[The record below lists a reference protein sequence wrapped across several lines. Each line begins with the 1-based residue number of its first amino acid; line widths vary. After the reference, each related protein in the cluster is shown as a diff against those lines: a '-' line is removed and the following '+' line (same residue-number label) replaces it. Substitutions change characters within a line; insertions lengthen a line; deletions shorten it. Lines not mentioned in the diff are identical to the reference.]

1 MNKRQKKKYT
11 DRVYALVYDV
21 TYESTGH
28 KDIFLGSITAKGKA
42 FRRCWGWMKKNDIF
56 TPLFDDDPVI
66 LLDRIYSI
74 SLSVTPSGARMAS
87 VRTWRKWL

>member
-28 KDIFLGSITAKGKA
+28 KDIFIGSITAKGKA

-66 LLDRIYSI
+66 LPDRIYSI

-87 VRTWRKWL
+87 VRAWRKWL

>member
-28 KDIFLGSITAKGKA
+28 KDIFLGSIKVKGKA

-56 TPLFDDDPVI
+56 TTLFDDDPVI
-66 LLDRIYSI
+66 LPDRLYSI

>member
-28 KDIFLGSITAKGKA
+28 KDIFLGSIKAKGKA

-56 TPLFDDDPVI
+56 TTLFDDDPVI
-66 LLDRIYSI
+66 LPDRLYSI

>member
-11 DRVYALVYDV
+11 DRVLALVSDV
-21 TYESTGH
+21 TYESNRQH
-28 KDIFLGSITAKGKA
+28 DIYIGSIVARGKA

-66 LLDRIYSI
+66 LPDRTYSI
-74 SLSVTPSGARMAS
+74 SLSVTPPGARMAS
-87 VRTWRKWL
+87 VRAWRKWL

>member
-28 KDIFLGSITAKGKA
+28 KDIFLGSIMAKGKA
-42 FRRCWGWMKKNDIF
+42 FRRCWGCMKKNDIF

-66 LLDRIYSI
+66 LPDRIYSI

>member
-42 FRRCWGWMKKNDIF
+42 FRRCWGWMKRNDIF

-66 LLDRIYSI
+66 LPDRLYSI
-74 SLSVTPSGARMAS
+74 SLSVTPSGTRMAS

>member
-66 LLDRIYSI
+66 LPDRTYSI

-87 VRTWRKWL
+87 VQAWRKWL

>member
-42 FRRCWGWMKKNDIF
+42 FRRCWRWMKKNDIF

-66 LLDRIYSI
+66 LPDRIYSI

-87 VRTWRKWL
+87 VLTWRKWL

>member
-1 MNKRQKKKYT
+1 MNKRQKKKY
-11 DRVYALVYDV
+11 DKRVLALVTDA

-28 KDIFLGSITAKGKA
+28 K
-42 FRRCWGWMKKNDIF
+42 DIF

-66 LLDRIYSI
+66 LPDRTYSI

>member
-56 TPLFDDDPVI
+56 TPFFDDDPVI
-66 LLDRIYSI
+66 LPDQTYSI
-74 SLSVTPSGARMAS
+74 SLSVTPSGARIAS

>member
-56 TPLFDDDPVI
+56 TPPFDDDPVI
-66 LLDRIYSI
+66 LPDRIYSI

-87 VRTWRKWL
+87 VRAWRKWL

>member
-56 TPLFDDDPVI
+56 TPLFDDAPVI
-66 LLDRIYSI
+66 LPDRIYSI
-74 SLSVTPSGARMAS
+74 SLSVTPSGTRIAS

>member
-28 KDIFLGSITAKGKA
+28 KDIFLGSIKAKGKA

-56 TPLFDDDPVI
+56 TTLFDDDPVI
-66 LLDRIYSI
+66 LPDRFYSI

>member
-21 TYESTGH
+21 TNESTGH
-28 KDIFLGSITAKGKA
+28 KDIFLGSIKAKGKA

-66 LLDRIYSI
+66 LPDRTYSI

>member
-66 LLDRIYSI
+66 LPDRTYSI
-74 SLSVTPSGARMAS
+74 SLSVTPSGARIAS
-87 VRTWRKWL
+87 ARAWRKWL

>member
-21 TYESTGH
+21 TYESTGR

-66 LLDRIYSI
+66 LPDRTYSI

-87 VRTWRKWL
+87 VRAWRKWL

>member
-56 TPLFDDDPVI
+56 TSLFDDDPVI
-66 LLDRIYSI
+66 LPDRIYSI

-87 VRTWRKWL
+87 VRAWRKWL

>member
-42 FRRCWGWMKKNDIF
+42 FRRCWGWMKKNDIL

-66 LLDRIYSI
+66 LPDRIYSI

-87 VRTWRKWL
+87 VLTWRKWL

>member
-56 TPLFDDDPVI
+56 TPLYDDDPVI
-66 LLDRIYSI
+66 LPDRTYSI

-87 VRTWRKWL
+87 VRAWRKWL

>member
-56 TPLFDDDPVI
+56 TPLFDGDPVI
-66 LLDRIYSI
+66 LTDRIYSI

>member
-28 KDIFLGSITAKGKA
+28 KDIFLDSITAKGKA
-42 FRRCWGWMKKNDIF
+42 FRRCWGWMTKNDIF

-66 LLDRIYSI
+66 LPDRTYSI

-87 VRTWRKWL
+87 VRTWRK

>member
-28 KDIFLGSITAKGKA
+28 KDIFLGSITAKGTD
-42 FRRCWGWMKKNDIF
+42 FRRCWGWREKNDIF
-56 TPLFDDDPVI
+56 TALFDDDPVI
-66 LLDRIYSI
+66 LPDRIYSI

>member
-28 KDIFLGSITAKGKA
+28 KDIFLGSIKAKGKA

-66 LLDRIYSI
+66 LPDRTYSI

-87 VRTWRKWL
+87 VRAWRKWL